1 MTGQSVPKE
10 LEPAEGT
17 STEQDVAF
25 AGLGGPGWRCDF
37 CGEIQ
42 WASERPPRP
51 QRCPRCG
58 HGAFTKTEKW
68 QERLKVGR
76 SPRPLHDQIADGEL
90 ERMHQELCDLQAAIV
105 RQDPAL
111 DDHTRCIAV
120 SKIGKLQKQIKALAR
135 IREPVPACRRGP
147 DDAAPNA

>member
-1 MTGQSVPKE
+1 MTIQPAVNEP
-10 LEPAEGT
+10 EPAEGA
-17 STEQDVAF
+17 STENDVAC

-58 HGAFTKTEKW
+58 HGAITTTEKR

-76 SPRPLHDQIADGEL
+76 SPRPSHDQIADGEL
-90 ERMHQELCDLQAAIV
+90 ERMHQELCDLQAAIG
-105 RQDPAL
+105 RQDPPL
-111 DDHTRCIAV
+111 DDHTKGIAV
-120 SKIGKLQKQIKALAR
+120 AKIDKLQKQIKALVA
-135 IREPVPACRRGP
+135 IRRRVSASRRGL
-147 DDAAPNA
+147 